1 MRYVPRHLVSIADLD
16 ATEIV
21 RILDA
26 GDRHWALAGE
36 PIKKLTSLR
45 GRTVINLFF
54 EASTRTRTSFELA
67 AKRLS
72 AEAINISS
80 AASSISKGETLLD
93 TAENLEAMFPDVI
106 VVRHSFGGAAAM
118 LADKV
123 SCAVINA
130 GDGQHE
136 HPTQALLDA
145 ATIRRMKGKPAAGG
159 VGGAAAGSA
168 GTATGSTGMTNDP
181 RDATRGGVNATEGDR
196 SSAGEG
202 PRASLARGNPGGGP
216 ALPVQRGRESPLS
229 IDGLEVAIVGD
240 IAHSRVARS
249 NILCLAKLGAR
260 IRLVAPLTLIPRGIE
275 LIGGDLTRER
285 VRVVHRLE
293 DGLDGVD
300 VVMML
305 RIQHERTAG
314 EAPRFPNTR
323 ELSRMFG
330 LSERTLGFAKPDAIV
345 MHPGPINR
353 GVELAPQ
360 VADGPRAVILQQVSW
375 GVAIRMAVLERAVLG
390 FEGEAPDKSTDRSTD
405 RAGDRSVT
413 A

>member
-1 MRYVPRHLVSIADLD
+1 VPRHLVSIADLD
-16 ATEIV
+16 AAEIV
-21 RILDA
+21 RILDH
-26 GDRHWALAGE
+26 GDRYFELASE

-54 EASTRTRTSFELA
+54 ESSTRTRTSFELA

-80 AASSISKGETLLD
+80 SGSSISKGETLLD
-93 TAENLEAMFPDVI
+93 TADNLSAMYPDVI

-118 LADKV
+118 LAAHV
-123 SCAVINA
+123 RCAVVNA

-145 ATIRRMKGKPAAGG
+145 ATIRRIKGKPAGATGATGAG
-159 VGGAAAGSA
+159 GGAAAGSPA
-168 GTATGSTGMTNDP
+168 G
-181 RDATRGGVNATEGDR
+181 
-196 SSAGEG
+196 SAGG
-202 PRASLARGNPGGGP
+202 PRSL
-216 ALPVQRGRESPLS
+216 E
-229 IDGLEVAIVGD
+229 GLEVAIVGD

-275 LIGGDLTRER
+275 LIGGDVTRER
-285 VRVVHRLE
+285 VRVVNRLE

-305 RIQHERTAG
+305 RIQHERFEG

-323 ELSRMFG
+323 ELSRTFG

-375 GVAIRMAVLERAVLG
+375 GVAIRMAVLERAVIG
-390 FEGEAPDKSTDRSTD
+390 FESAV
-405 RAGDRSVT
+405 A

>member
-1 MRYVPRHLVSIADLD
+1 MNCVPRHLVSIADLD
-16 ATEIV
+16 AAEIV
-21 RILDA
+21 RILDH
-26 GDRHWALAGE
+26 GDRYWALASE

-72 AEAINISS
+72 AEAINITSS
-80 AASSISKGETLLD
+80 ASSISKGETLLD
-93 TAENLEAMFPDVI
+93 TADNLEAMYPDVI

-118 LADKV
+118 LANHV

-145 ATIRRMKGKPAAGG
+145 ATIRRMKG
-159 VGGAAAGSA
+159 
-168 GTATGSTGMTNDP
+168 
-181 RDATRGGVNATEGDR
+181 R
-196 SSAGEG
+196 
-202 PRASLARGNPGGGP
+202 PGGGGAP
-216 ALPVQRGRESPLS
+216 GAAL
-229 IDGLEVAIVGD
+229 DGLEVAIVGD

-249 NILCLAKLGAR
+249 NVLCLTKLGAR
-260 IRLVAPLTLIPRGIE
+260 VRLVAPLTLIPRGIE
-275 LIGGDLTRER
+275 LIGGDTSRER
-285 VRVVHRLE
+285 VRIVNRLE

-305 RIQHERTAG
+305 RIQHERFEG
-314 EAPRFPNTR
+314 EASRFPNTR
-323 ELSRMFG
+323 ELSRTFG

-353 GVELAPQ
+353 GVELSSQ
-360 VADGPRAVILQQVSW
+360 VADGPRAVILAQVSW
-375 GVAIRMAVLERAVLG
+375 GVAIRMAVLERAVIG
-390 FEGEAPDKSTDRSTD
+390 FDAVTGAGGTGGTG
-405 RAGDRSVT
+405 RAGEI
-413 A
+413 

>member
-1 MRYVPRHLVSIADLD
+1 MTGVPRHLVSIADLD
-16 ATEIV
+16 AAEIV
-21 RILDA
+21 RILDR
-26 GDRHWALAGE
+26 GDRYWDLVNE
-36 PIKKLTSLR
+36 PIKKLTLLR

-54 EASTRTRTSFELA
+54 ENSTRTRTSFEIA

-80 AASSISKGETLLD
+80 SGSSISKGETLLD
-93 TAENLEAMFPDVI
+93 TADNLEAMYPDVI

-118 LADKV
+118 LADHV
-123 SCAVINA
+123 SCAVVNA

-145 ATIRRMKGKPAAGG
+145 ATIRRIKGR
-159 VGGAAAGSA
+159 GGAAGSP
-168 GTATGSTGMTNDP
+168 G
-181 RDATRGGVNATEGDR
+181 R
-196 SSAGEG
+196 SIE
-202 PRASLARGNPGGGP
+202 
-216 ALPVQRGRESPLS
+216 
-229 IDGLEVAIVGD
+229 GLEVAIVGD

-249 NILCLAKLGAR
+249 NILCLARLGAR

-275 LIGGDLTRER
+275 LIGGELTRER

-293 DGLDGVD
+293 EGLDGVD

-330 LSERTLGFAKPDAIV
+330 LSERTLAFAKPDAIV

-390 FEGEAPDKSTDRSTD
+390 FEGDGPDRSPDRSGDRSTE
-405 RAGDRSVT
+405 RGGDRSVM

>member
-1 MRYVPRHLVSIADLD
+1 MRSVPRHLVSIADLD
-16 ATEIV
+16 AAEIV
-21 RILDA
+21 RILDH
-26 GDRHWALAGE
+26 GDRYWALAQE
-36 PIKKLTSLR
+36 PVKKLTSLR

-54 EASTRTRTSFELA
+54 ENSTRTRTSFELA

-80 AASSISKGETLLD
+80 SGASISKGETLLD
-93 TAENLEAMFPDVI
+93 TADNLEAMSPDVI

-118 LADKV
+118 LAGHV

-145 ATIRRMKGKPAAGG
+145 ATIRRMKGRPAGAGA
-159 VGGAAAGSA
+159 GATAA
-168 GTATGSTGMTNDP
+168 
-181 RDATRGGVNATEGDR
+181 
-196 SSAGEG
+196 
-202 PRASLARGNPGGGP
+202 PGGGSGS
-216 ALPVQRGRESPLS
+216 LE
-229 IDGLEVAIVGD
+229 GLEVAIVGD

-275 LIGGDLTRER
+275 LIGGDVTRER
-285 VRVVHRLE
+285 VRVVTRLE

-305 RIQHERTAG
+305 RIQHERFEG

-323 ELSRMFG
+323 ELSRTFG

-375 GVAIRMAVLERAVLG
+375 GVAIRMAVLERAVIG
-390 FEGEAPDKSTDRSTD
+390 FDGS
-405 RAGDRSVT
+405 AGSAERSV
-413 A
+413 AA

>member
-1 MRYVPRHLVSIADLD
+1 VPRHLVSIADLD
-16 ATEIV
+16 AAEIV
-21 RILDA
+21 RILDH
-26 GDRHWALAGE
+26 GDRYWALASE

-54 EASTRTRTSFELA
+54 ENSTRTRTSFELA

-80 AASSISKGETLLD
+80 SGSSISKGETLLD
-93 TAENLEAMFPDVI
+93 TADNLEAMYPDVI

-118 LADKV
+118 LANHVK
-123 SCAVINA
+123 CAVINA

-145 ATIRRMKGKPAAGG
+145 ATIRRIKGKPAT
-159 VGGAAAGSA
+159 GGAQG
-168 GTATGSTGMTNDP
+168 
-181 RDATRGGVNATEGDR
+181 R
-196 SSAGEG
+196 SIE
-202 PRASLARGNPGGGP
+202 
-216 ALPVQRGRESPLS
+216 
-229 IDGLEVAIVGD
+229 GLEVAIVGD

-260 IRLVAPLTLIPRGIE
+260 VRLVAPLTLIPRGID
-275 LIGGDLTRER
+275 LIGGDVTRER
-285 VRVVHRLE
+285 VRVVNRLE

-305 RIQHERTAG
+305 RIQHERFEG

-323 ELSRMFG
+323 ELSRTFG
-330 LSERTLGFAKPDAIV
+330 LSERTLAFAKSDAIV

-353 GVELAPQ
+353 GVELSSQ
-360 VADGPRAVILQQVSW
+360 VADSPRAVILQQVSW

-390 FEGEAPDKSTDRSTD
+390 FEGLDGAKGTV
-405 RAGDRSVT
+405 A

>member
-1 MRYVPRHLVSIADLD
+1 VPRHLVSIADLD
-16 ATEIV
+16 AAEIV
-21 RILDA
+21 RILDH
-26 GDRHWALAGE
+26 GDRYWALAQE
-36 PIKKLTSLR
+36 PVKKLTSLR

-80 AASSISKGETLLD
+80 AASSISKGETLRD
-93 TAENLEAMFPDVI
+93 TAENLEAMSPDVI

-118 LADKV
+118 LAGHV
-123 SCAVINA
+123 GCAVINA

-145 ATIRRMKGKPAAGG
+145 ATIRRIKGKPG
-159 VGGAAAGSA
+159 
-168 GTATGSTGMTNDP
+168 ATG
-181 RDATRGGVNATEGDR
+181 V
-196 SSAGEG
+196 
-202 PRASLARGNPGGGP
+202 SL
-216 ALPVQRGRESPLS
+216 E
-229 IDGLEVAIVGD
+229 GLEVAIVGD
-240 IAHSRVARS
+240 IEHSRVARS
-249 NILCLAKLGAR
+249 NILCLAKLGVR

-275 LIGGDLTRER
+275 LIGGDVTRER
-285 VRVVHRLE
+285 VRVVTRLE

-305 RIQHERTAG
+305 RIQHERAAG

-323 ELSRMFG
+323 ELSRTFG

-353 GVELAPQ
+353 GVELASS

-375 GVAIRMAVLERAVLG
+375 GVAIRMAVLERAVIG
-390 FEGEAPDKSTDRSTD
+390 FDGQSE
-405 RAGDRSVT
+405 SV
-413 A
+413 AA

>member
-1 MRYVPRHLVSIADLD
+1 VPRHLVSIADLD
-16 ATEIV
+16 ATEII
-21 RILDA
+21 RILDH
-26 GDRHWALAGE
+26 GDRYWALANE

-54 EASTRTRTSFELA
+54 ENSTRTRTSFELA

-80 AASSISKGETLLD
+80 SGASISKGETLLD
-93 TAENLEAMFPDVI
+93 TADNLEAMYPDVI

-118 LADKV
+118 LAHHV
-123 SCAVINA
+123 GCAVVNA

-145 ATIRRMKGKPAAGG
+145 ATIRRIKGKPGGPGG
-159 VGGAAAGSA
+159 VTTEPTSR
-168 GTATGSTGMTNDP
+168 SIDP
-181 RDATRGGVNATEGDR
+181 RDATRGGVN
-196 SSAGEG
+196 
-202 PRASLARGNPGGGP
+202 GP
-216 ALPVQRGRESPLS
+216 ASPVQRGRESPLS
-229 IDGLEVAIVGD
+229 IEGLEVAIVGD

-275 LIGGDLTRER
+275 LIGGDVTRER
-285 VRVVHRLE
+285 VRIATRLE

-305 RIQHERTAG
+305 RIQHERFEG
-314 EAPRFPNTR
+314 EAARFPNPR

-375 GVAIRMAVLERAVLG
+375 GVAIRMAVLERAVIG
-390 FEGEAPDKSTDRSTD
+390 FDGADGVDGVNRSI
-405 RAGDRSVT
+405 A

>member
-1 MRYVPRHLVSIADLD
+1 MTAADRPASFVYRRRHLLGIEGLTAG
-16 ATEIV
+16 EIV
-21 RILDA
+21 GLLD
-26 GDRHWALAGE
+26 LAE
-36 PIKKLTSLR
+36 SYVEQNRQTDKKRGLLR
-45 GRTVINLFF
+45 GRTLINLFF
-54 EASTRTRTSFELA
+54 ENSTRTRTSFEIA

-93 TAENLEAMFPDVI
+93 TADNLEAMYPDVI
-106 VVRHSFGGAAAM
+106 IVRHSFGGAAAM
-118 LADKV
+118 LAEHV
-123 SCAVINA
+123 SCAVVNA

-145 ATIRRMKGKPAAGG
+145 ATIRRIKGKP
-159 VGGAAAGSA
+159 V
-168 GTATGSTGMTNDP
+168 
-181 RDATRGGVNATEGDR
+181 
-196 SSAGEG
+196 AGEG
-202 PRASLARGNPGGGP
+202 PRSLA
-216 ALPVQRGRESPLS
+216 
-229 IDGLEVAIVGD
+229 GLEVAIVGD

-275 LIGGDLTRER
+275 LIGGDVTRER
-285 VRVVHRLE
+285 VRVVTRLE

-305 RIQHERTAG
+305 RIQHERFEG

-323 ELSRMFG
+323 ELSRTFG

-375 GVAIRMAVLERAVLG
+375 GVAIRMAVLERAVIG
-390 FEGEAPDKSTDRSTD
+390 FDA
-405 RAGDRSVT
+405 AG
-413 A
+413 AG